1 MSSDVNT
8 ETYIRKIKE
17 RASPSGEVL
26 DKIKAAKAHEL
37 DSLVIDTEIAKY
49 KKQLQGTDNTQQ
61 TATTPPLT
69 ALFVGKN
76 AEEIQAILKG
86 LTSED
91 IQKLQLIT
99 ANMNTNQLGALLQF
113 VKQPDTTRNDIFGLF
128 KLMLEMNNRQQPQQ
142 GITLEGIAA
151 LMRAMKET
159 QAPPQPQTDVYKVV
173 MDLTKPLYDSLRL
186 KDREVYDAKL
196 KEIEAKMPSPLDEQI
211 KYVKEMAGALG
222 LGNQGS
228 SELDLKLEELRQ
240 NREIDIKK
248 LDWEEKKY
256 EMEQDADSRK
266 WEQIANILKGPVGDV
281 MKSLGAAGADR
292 VRGGRP
298 PNHAGKI
305 LKPVQTQCPN
315 CSSKIFVDAEAET
328 AVCGSCGAVLQKQ
341 GQQPQPPPAPET
353 THVEEEPSVA
363 APTPEPAKEE
373 TTTAIVERVEEPEAG
388 PESEAKEQ

>member
-1 MSSDVNT
+1 MSSDANT

-61 TATTPPLT
+61 TATPSLT
-69 ALFVGKN
+69 SLFVGKN
-76 AEEIQAILKG
+76 AEEIQAILRG

-151 LMRAMKET
+151 LMKAMKET
-159 QAPPQPQTDVYKVV
+159 QPPPQPQTDVYKVV
-173 MDLTKPLYDSLRL
+173 MELTKPLYDSLRL

-211 KYVKEMAGALG
+211 KYVKEMAGVLG
-222 LGNQGS
+222 MDSGGR
-228 SELDLKLEELRQ
+228 SELDLKLEEMKQ
-240 NREIDIKK
+240 NREIDMKK

-292 VRGGRP
+292 VRGGRQ
-298 PNHAGKI
+298 PNHAAKI

-328 AVCGSCGAVLQKQ
+328 AVCGNCGAVLQKQ
-341 GQQPQPPPAPET
+341 GQQPVEQSQPPPAPET
-353 THVEEEPSVA
+353 THVEEQPSVA

-373 TTTAIVERVEEPEAG
+373 EAT
-388 PESEAKEQ
+388 EQAGGIRGWT